1 MIELLGK
8 FKRFMGMGLDRGSA
22 IKMTLQLVLALCAQ
36 TSLLLAHTRVTS
48 GMMGCIFSREADRFR
63 SFLKLCV
70 MGSGLSV
77 ACALIEQWIGF
88 IKSTLE
94 LKLHEGQNHSQHACK
109 YLT

>member
-88 IKSTLE
+88 IKSTFE
-94 LKLHEGQNHSQHACK
+94 LKLHEGQNHNQHASK